1 LTPGVVPTNLPTHGW
16 LPHAVDSV
24 LEVTS
29 VGTRTRSSEFTLDGI
44 PNMLRVEAQD
54 ALNHAMFA
62 APNTAPT
69 TTLFGQV
76 NSIVATEQR
85 RVTLGGK
92 LSW

>member
-1 LTPGVVPTNLPTHGW
+1 LTPGVVPTNPPTHGW

-24 LEVTS
+24 SEVAS

-62 APNTAPT
+62 APNAAPT

-85 RVTLGGK
+85 RITFGGK